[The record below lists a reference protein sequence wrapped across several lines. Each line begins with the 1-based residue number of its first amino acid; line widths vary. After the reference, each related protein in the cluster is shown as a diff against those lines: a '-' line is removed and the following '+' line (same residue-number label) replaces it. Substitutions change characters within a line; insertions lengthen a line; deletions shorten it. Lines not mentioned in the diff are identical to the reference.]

1 MIVRSNY
8 RLQRRV
14 QRPCMLELFYDCT
27 TWKHLHDTN
36 VTTCISFKLTK
47 TTGVHTS
54 FTLTEWIQMIFEP
67 FSEGFGGLLQIR
79 LHPICVLLA
88 QNWPVW
94 SWPRVSLGNEFAL
107 EQQSALHGHGI
118 LDWYEVWCLICCI
131 AHPNLWK
138 KQLVT
143 IIDTTTLSL
152 VQIYKNICLL
162 RLGEIN
168 VSCLPNWSISPS
180 WQIISKATFRSIKKV
195 RMFHHQDRELAII
208 CKRV

>member
-47 TTGVHTS
+47 TTGVHSS

-79 LHPICVLLA
+79 LHPICILLA

-94 SWPRVSLGNEFAL
+94 SWPRVSLGNWVCTRA
-107 EQQSALHGHGI
+107 AI
-118 LDWYEVWCLICCI
+118 CI
-131 AHPNLWK
+131 AWPWDSWLVWGLMFDLLHCSSKPLEKTICHYYWYYHPI
-138 KQLVT
+138 T
-143 IIDTTTLSL
+143 SSDI
-152 VQIYKNICLL
+152 
-162 RLGEIN
+162 
-168 VSCLPNWSISPS
+168 
-180 WQIISKATFRSIKKV
+180 
-195 RMFHHQDRELAII
+195 
-208 CKRV
+208 